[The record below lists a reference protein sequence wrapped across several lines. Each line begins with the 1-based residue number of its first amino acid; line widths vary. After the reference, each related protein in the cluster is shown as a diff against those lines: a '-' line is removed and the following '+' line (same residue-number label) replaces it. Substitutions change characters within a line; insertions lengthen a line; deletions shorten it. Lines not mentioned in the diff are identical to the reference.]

1 MTTIGRRPSG
11 NDIGAGEMLPNHA
24 RASNVGTIA
33 SNAWLTSFGGRIGRN
48 TGTNATAQFA
58 VFGSAP
64 GTVNDILG
72 VSGTFTVSIYMA
84 GNDNATGSDYTSKAN
99 IPVMVGPG
107 APYGDGKYVA
117 LGVRASG
124 ASIAHGQDNS
134 GWMMYEDTN
143 IIGFADTWTPDNNR
157 PEGKMSLWAE
167 ITTNRPPATPSG
179 LSPVNNGRV
188 AISTPTLACD
198 FRDPDELLP
207 GFTLGQGDKVKKYLF
222 EVWNTA
228 KTIRLATSNITTATT
243 AQQTA
248 RRVSW
253 TCPTSLA
260 PGSYV
265 ARATVYDQFD
275 TPSPVAEWTFIV
287 SAGGTATPSLA
298 AGVVVGIGNDGFAVT
313 NSTTPGASVLWQSQ
327 GGVAMANLGV
337 RILDLPGVT
346 LEAIGGN
353 PTPLR
358 GPWFVAK
365 SVANGGTTAFTF
377 AEWAASGGG
386 FAPLPEGTPCVIET
400 QAIDANGE
408 LTPWAATAFVTINAT
423 PSVPTSLTPAAG
435 TSFANF
441 PVLSALITDATN
453 DTSTLSSTFR
463 VRLASDSGNGVSA
476 LGSYNSAAGRHEI
489 AASATLFPSG
499 VNAYQW
505 SVAATDAWGKAS
517 AFSAWTAI
525 NYVTP
530 PAIVIT
536 SPATDG
542 AAVSTG
548 TPTLTWTVD
557 RARLNYKITLTEVDA
572 SGLLTGGGQVITT
585 GTVTSTSTYF
595 DVPAATLHNGQRYRF
610 DLTITTSDGL
620 VTTVSR
626 TFTISYPAP
635 SALTAIAAST
645 LAGPFEHASDPAEW
659 SRISVTWDAA
669 TTAQVADVDFA
680 GYLLRRVNLETQES
694 IVIAHPLTR
703 DARLFI
709 DRTAVSGVAYEY
721 RATYLQRVNTFDLV
735 ESVPAVAQSSV
746 TLKHSTIVTMDD
758 DDLGCPLRYW
768 TDRSLK
774 WVTDV
779 EVIETWSDKPIVFS
793 GLADSSVLSGSFAVM
808 DDPNGT
814 YTARDVIA
822 TVREIARPKL
832 DADGYPLPR
841 VVLYRDVKRR
851 LLYAVLT
858 SGGESDEHATTLG
871 KMDLTFTE
879 IEASQGVDI

>member
-1 MTTIGRRPSG
+1 MPTIGRKPSG
-11 NDIGAGEMLPNHA
+11 NDIGYGEMLPNHA
-24 RASNVGTIA
+24 RASNVGKILT
-33 SNAWLTSFGGRIGRN
+33 NGWLTLFGGRLGRN
-48 TGTNATAQFA
+48 TGTSPTAQFA

-64 GTVNDILG
+64 GVVNDILG
-72 VSGTFTVSIYMA
+72 VSGTFAVGTVMVDSWS
-84 GNDNATGSDYTSKAN
+84 GSDYTSKATT
-99 IPVMVGPG
+99 PVMIGPG
-107 APYGDGKYVA
+107 APYGDGSYVA

-134 GWMMYEDTN
+134 GWMMYEDTS
-143 IIGFADTWTPDNNR
+143 ITGFADTWTPDNNR

-167 ITTNRPPATPSG
+167 ITTNRPPDKPTG

-198 FRDPDELLP
+198 FRDPDEVLP
-207 GFTLGQGDKVKKYLF
+207 GFALGQGDKVKKYLF
-222 EVWNTA
+222 EIWNSA
-228 KTIRLATSNITTATT
+228 RTIRLATSSITTATT
-243 AQQTA
+243 ARQTA

-253 TCPTSLA
+253 TCPTSLS

-275 TPSPVAEWTFIV
+275 TPSPVAEWTFTV
-287 SAGGTATPSLA
+287 GAGGTAIPSFA
-298 AGVVVGIGNDGFAVT
+298 AGVVAGIGSDGSPVT

-327 GGVAMANLGV
+327 DGVAMANLNV
-337 RILDLPGVT
+337 RILDPAGA
-346 LEAIGGN
+346 AIAALGGT

-358 GPWFVAK
+358 GPWFIAK
-365 SVANGGTTAFTF
+365 TVANGATTAFTF
-377 AEWAASGGG
+377 AEWAAASGG
-386 FAPLPEGTPCVIET
+386 FAPLPEGTVCRIET
-400 QAIDANGE
+400 QAIDANGI
-408 LTPWAATAFVTINAT
+408 LSPWAATGFITINAT
-423 PSVPTSLTPAAG
+423 PNVPTGLSPASG
-435 TSFANF
+435 TSFATF

-453 DTSTLSSTFR
+453 DTSTLNSTFR
-463 VRLASDSGNGVSA
+463 VRLASDPGNGVSA
-476 LGSYNSAAGRHEI
+476 SGSYNSATGRHEV

-505 SVAATDAWGKAS
+505 SVAATDAWGKAG

-525 NYVTP
+525 TYVTA

-536 SPATDG
+536 SPTEG
-542 AAVSTG
+542 QAVTTG
-548 TPTLTWTVD
+548 TPVMTWTVD
-557 RARLNYKITLTEVDA
+557 RTQVSWQIGLYEVDA
-572 SGLLTGGGQVITT
+572 VGVVIQRATLFSVNNDASKISYT
-585 GTVTSTSTYF
+585 
-595 DVPAATLHNGQRYRF
+595 PAALLHNGRRYRL
-610 DLTITTSDGL
+610 DLIITTSDGL

-626 TFTISYPAP
+626 TFTIAYPAP
-635 SALTAIAAST
+635 SALTTIAAST
-645 LAGPFEHASDPAEW
+645 LPGPFEHATDPSEW

-669 TTAQVADVDFA
+669 TVAQVADVDFG
-680 GYLLRRVNLETQES
+680 GYLLRRINLETQQS
-694 IVIAHPLTR
+694 IVLAHPLTR

-721 RATYLQRVNTFDLV
+721 RATYLKRVNTFDMV

-768 TDRSLK
+768 TDRSLE

-779 EVIETWSDKPIVFS
+779 EVIPTWGSKPVIFS
-793 GLADSSVLSGSFAVM
+793 GVSDASVLSGSFAVM

-822 TVREIARPKL
+822 TVREIARPKIG
-832 DADGYPLPR
+832 DDGYPLPR
-841 VVLYRDVKRR
+841 VVLYRDSRRR
-851 LLYAVLT
+851 LIYAVLT
-858 SGGESDEHATTLG
+858 SGGESDEHSSKLG

-879 IEASQGVDI
+879 IDQQQGIESWNS